1 MLDKKQYK
9 WFSCCFS
16 VTKSCLI
23 PCDPMDCSMPGFPVL
38 HYLPEFAQTHVHW
51 LIQWCHPTSHPLS
64 SPSPL
69 PSMFPASGSFPTSQL
84 FKSGGQII
92 VVSALVLVLQVNIQG
107 LSFRINWF
115 DLLAVWGTLQSL
127 LKNNDSRASIL
138 EKFSITARKTI
149 ALPLWTL
156 VDKVMSLFFNKLS
169 RFAVA
174 FLLRS

>member
-23 PCDPMDCSMPGFPVL
+23 PCDPMDCSMLGSPVL

-69 PSMFPASGSFPTSQL
+69 PSMFPASGSFPTSRL
-84 FKSGGQII
+84 FKSGGQSI
-92 VVSALVLVLQVNIQG
+92 VVSALVLVFQVEIQG
-107 LSFRINWF
+107 LSFRIDWF

-127 LKNNDSRASIL
+127 LKNNDSRASVL
-138 EKFSITARKTI
+138 EKFSITARKTK
-149 ALPLWTL
+149 ALPLRTL
-156 VDKVMSLFFNKLS
+156 VGKVMSLLFNKLS

-174 FLLRS
+174 FLPRS